1 MGLGSGFCDE
11 ERERCWVRKRC
22 FFFFFLR
29 MGREKDVGRK
39 RGDK

>member
-22 FFFFFLR
+22 FFFFFEN
-29 MGREKDVGRK
+29 GVRK
-39 RGDK
+39 RCW